1 MALRNVLRIR
11 LPFDIP
17 LCASAC
23 LALVA
28 WAAAARTLRIVRYD
42 GVTVEVIVEG
52 RGPAIVLLPSLGR
65 DSEEFDPVAALK
77 RLSTLTPIVETHP
90 GAVTSPVLCG

>member
-1 MALRNVLRIR
+1 VR
-11 LPFDIP
+11 P
-17 LCASAC
+17 LASP
-23 LALVA
+23 
-28 WAAAARTLRIVRYD
+28 WSHGRRPRARCEIVRYD

-90 GAVTSPVLCG
+90 GAAESPTFYT